1 MKNKTMNQISISKKI
16 LIVVVFFFSISI
28 IAQEDKEIDST
39 FNESKKTF
47 LVIPI
52 ISNNPVMKTGF
63 GALGM
68 FFLKVDKE
76 DTESPPSLV
85 SLYGIYTTNNS
96 YVFAPFGK
104 FFWNEDKNRATVGTA
119 LMRIN
124 NDFLYEDADN
134 GQDIRLVYT
143 EQRKFFTAE
152 YSRKIIGDFYL
163 GMLYL
168 GTITNYKFD
177 QGTDEENEFT
187 EEYFKQ
193 NGIEDNF
200 VSSLGLNL
208 SFDNRDYPY
217 YTTKGLSASLRPK
230 FNAGWLGSENDY
242 VDIDYKF
249 SFYHAF
255 KQNKILATN
264 LSGGFAF
271 GDVPF
276 DGYQNYGVRN
286 SLRGYETGK
295 YKGPN
300 MVALQAEYRWRFYRR
315 WGAVFFAGTGSV
327 WGNEGETEEFKR
339 DWLPSAG
346 AGARFMISREKKI
359 NLRLDYAIGVDGNQ
373 GVYFGVMEAF

>member
-1 MKNKTMNQISISKKI
+1 MKFKKMNRLSMFRNYFFLFLFLSSASIMG
-16 LIVVVFFFSISI
+16 
-28 IAQEDKEIDST
+28 QEDEEIDST

-47 LVIPI
+47 LVVPV

-63 GALGM
+63 GAFGM
-68 FFLKVDKE
+68 FFFKPDKE
-76 DTESPPSLV
+76 DVASPPSLV
-85 SLYGIYTTNNS
+85 SLYAVYTTNNS

-104 FFWNEDKNRATVGTA
+104 VYWNEDKNRATLGTVF
-119 LMRIN
+119 MRVN
-124 NDFLYEDADN
+124 NDFLYDDAENGEDV
-134 GQDIRLVYT
+134 RLVYT
-143 EQRKFFTAE
+143 EIRKFFTAE

-168 GTITNYKFD
+168 GTITNYAFD
-177 QGTDEENEFT
+177 QGTDEENEFA
-187 EEYFKQ
+187 EEYFKE
-193 NGIEDNF
+193 NGIKDNF

-217 YTTKGLSASLRPK
+217 YTTKGLLASVRPK

-249 SFYHAF
+249 AFYHAF
-255 KQNKILATN
+255 KPNKILATN

-300 MVALQAEYRWRFYRR
+300 MVALQAEYRWRFYKR

-327 WGNEGETEEFKR
+327 WGNEGEAEEFKR

-359 NLRLDYAIGVDGNQ
+359 NLRLDYAVGVDGNQ
-373 GVYFGVMEAF
+373 GIYFGVMESF